1 MKRQDYLSWND
12 FFMGVA
18 CLAAQRSKDP
28 RTQVGSCLINND
40 NKIIG
45 VGYNGFPIG
54 CSDDEFPW
62 GRTDNPLESKDL
74 FVAHSELNTITN
86 CVDRAELKGS
96 TMYVTLFPCSECAKI
111 IIQSGIRK
119 VYYLDDKYKSTDSVI
134 ASKRM
139 FDASGVNYEQFVPD
153 KEKIEI
159 TLKCV

>member
-1 MKRQDYLSWND
+1 
-12 FFMGVA
+12 
-18 CLAAQRSKDP
+18 
-28 RTQVGSCLINND
+28 
-40 NKIIG
+40 
-45 VGYNGFPIG
+45 
-54 CSDDEFPW
+54 
-62 GRTDNPLESKDL
+62 
-74 FVAHSELNTITN
+74 
-86 CVDRAELKGS
+86 
-96 TMYVTLFPCSECAKI
+96 MYVTLFPCSECAKI